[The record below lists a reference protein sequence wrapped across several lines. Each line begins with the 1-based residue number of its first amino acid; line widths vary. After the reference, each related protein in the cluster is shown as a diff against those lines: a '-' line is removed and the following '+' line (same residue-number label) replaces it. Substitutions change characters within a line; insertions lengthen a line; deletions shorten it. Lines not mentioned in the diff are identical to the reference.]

1 MTYSYKKIYCTY
13 NFFSGINLPSKMSN
27 LSSLFFSSLI
37 SFEEFQTFEGRLC
50 VPDALYRTA
59 FQLFDTDGSG
69 AVSYAEFCEIISETS
84 LHKNIPFPLESSDL
98 VKLYF
103 GKDKVRLVTYSEFS
117 QLIHDF
123 HDEYAHVA
131 FKAKDIEGTGFIS
144 SKEFFDIMV
153 AIKSH
158 LLTDAVSTFW
168 INAP

>member
-1 MTYSYKKIYCTY
+1 M
-13 NFFSGINLPSKMSN
+13 
-27 LSSLFFSSLI
+27 
-37 SFEEFQTFEGRLC
+37 
-50 VPDALYRTA
+50 
-59 FQLFDTDGSG
+59 
-69 AVSYAEFCEIISETS
+69 SYAEFCEIISETS

>member
-1 MTYSYKKIYCTY
+1 MVFIRKNILHIQFFFGNQATKY
-13 NFFSGINLPSKMSN
+13 NVKFI
-27 LSSLFFSSLI
+27 LSLFSSLI

-103 GKDKVRLVTYSEFS
+103 GKDKKRLVTYSEFS

-158 LLTDAVSTFW
+158 LLTDAVST
-168 INAP
+168 